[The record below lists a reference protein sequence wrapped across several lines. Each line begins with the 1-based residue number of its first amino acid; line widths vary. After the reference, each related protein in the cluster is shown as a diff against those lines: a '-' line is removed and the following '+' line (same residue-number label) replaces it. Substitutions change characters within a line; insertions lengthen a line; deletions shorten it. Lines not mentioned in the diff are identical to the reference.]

1 MGEAPTIENIE
12 LKDDDLRPLL
22 DRIREQVDSK
32 DYLLI
37 EQLFES
43 NRLLLELINKKRMS
57 IAKLRRMIFG
67 SRSEKAR
74 NIQSS
79 KAGKESKK
87 TPKKSPK
94 GHGRKGAKDYPGGQ
108 QISVPHQE
116 YTDGKG
122 CPACEEGTLHK
133 QKKPGVIIQIF
144 GQPFVQATIYNLEKL
159 RCGLC
164 GKVFTA
170 KAPEEAGAQ
179 KHDASVGS
187 MISLLHYGAGVP
199 FFRIEKLQR
208 DFGVPLAASTQWEI
222 GEKTGDQVK
231 PAFDQLL
238 IHAAQGYLIHNDD
251 TAMKILSLLKDKELK
266 PVDKEKPIEESARSR
281 RRTGIFT
288 TGVISQD
295 GDHSIALF
303 FTGPNH
309 AGENLNGLLKKRLA
323 NLPPPIQMCDGLS
336 RNLPKPIKTMLANC
350 LTHGRRAFVDVYDNF
365 PDECAYVIEKL
376 GQVYNNDDLAKE
388 RDMSAGQR
396 LLFHQENSGPLMDAL
411 HKWMKAQLNEK
422 KVEPNS
428 GLGKAITYMLKR
440 WEPLTLF
447 LRESRV
453 PLDNN
458 ICERGLKMAILHR
471 KNSLF
476 YKTQTGARVG
486 DMFMSIIHT
495 CRLCG
500 ANPFDYITQLQKNAQ
515 RLRDNP
521 GRWMPWNYSQ
531 TLLSLEAN

>member
-1 MGEAPTIENIE
+1 MSEAPPIENIE
-12 LKDDDLRPLL
+12 LKEKDLRRLL
-22 DRIREQVDSK
+22 DRIRELVDSK

-37 EQLFES
+37 EQLSES

-57 IAKLRRMIFG
+57 ISKLRRMIFG

-74 NIQSS
+74 NLRSS
-79 KAGKESKK
+79 RTGKESKK
-87 TPKKSPK
+87 TPKEKPK
-94 GHGRKGAKDYPGGQ
+94 GHGRNGGQ
-108 QISVPHQE
+108 DFPGAQKISVPHQE
-116 YTDGKG
+116 YAQGNP

-133 QKKPGVIIQIF
+133 QKKPGVIIRML
-144 GQPFVQATIYNLEKL
+144 GQPFVQVTIYNLEKL

-170 KAPEEAGAQ
+170 KAPEEAGAE
-179 KHDASVGS
+179 KRDASVGS

-199 FFRIEKLQR
+199 FHRIEKLQR
-208 DFGVPLAASTQWEI
+208 DFGMPLAASTQWEI
-222 GEKTGDQVK
+222 GEEVADLVK

-238 IHAAQGYLIHNDD
+238 NHAAQGYLIHNDD

-266 PVDKEKPIEESARSR
+266 PADKEKSIEESARSR
-281 RRTGIFT
+281 KRTGIFT

-295 GDHSIALF
+295 GGHSIALF

-309 AGENLNGLLKKRLA
+309 AGENLNGLLKKRLV

-350 LTHGRRAFVDVYDNF
+350 LTHGRRGFVDVYDNF

-376 GQVYNNDDLAKE
+376 GQVYKNDELAKG

-396 LLFHQENSGPLMDAL
+396 LLFHQNKSGPIMDAL

-428 GLGKAITYMLKR
+428 GLGMAINYMLKR
-440 WEPLTLF
+440 WDPLTLF
-447 LRESRV
+447 LREPGV

-458 ICERGLKMAILHR
+458 ICERALKMAILHR

-476 YKTQTGARVG
+476 YKTQNGARVG
-486 DMFMSIIHT
+486 DMFMSLIHT

-500 ANPFDYITQLQKNAQ
+500 ANPFEYITQLQNNAQ
-515 RLRDNP
+515 RLLGDP
-521 GRWMPWNYSQ
+521 ERWMPWNYCQ
-531 TLLSLEAN
+531 TLLSLETN